1 MKVIHCIGPRK
12 VETAKKL
19 KSEVPKMLK
28 NVISLVNFVKRRLL
42 KVAELLFFSV
52 LRWGMTV
59 EVFYSVE
66 VWCLSWGKA
75 FRVIQLSRWLC
86 SIFLLQKRQ
95 LFQICPLYLWT
106 SSFQWHASWRLF
118 LQAHTHIIC
127 LSKVKMILKEWL
139 TSHCEGTWMS
149 Y

>member
-28 NVISLVNFVKRRLL
+28 NVISLVNLVKRRLL
-42 KVAELLFFSV
+42 KVAELLLFSV

-66 VWCLSWGKA
+66 V
-75 FRVIQLSRWLC
+75 
-86 SIFLLQKRQ
+86 
-95 LFQICPLYLWT
+95 
-106 SSFQWHASWRLF
+106 
-118 LQAHTHIIC
+118 
-127 LSKVKMILKEWL
+127 
-139 TSHCEGTWMS
+139 
-149 Y
+149 

>member
-19 KSEVPKMLK
+19 KSEVPKMLQ
-28 NVISLVNFVKRRLL
+28 NVISLVNFVKRRLF

-66 VWCLSWGKA
+66 V
-75 FRVIQLSRWLC
+75 
-86 SIFLLQKRQ
+86 
-95 LFQICPLYLWT
+95 
-106 SSFQWHASWRLF
+106 
-118 LQAHTHIIC
+118 
-127 LSKVKMILKEWL
+127 
-139 TSHCEGTWMS
+139 
-149 Y
+149 